1 MPAAPSTDAAG
12 RGWSRGAEQAED
24 GPLPRPSVLR
34 SVPPRLPYLPSNP
47 PLLPLP
53 VSRRRPSSSFF
64 PGCGGSPGKCKG
76 RGRAAA
82 ASPPELAGPRQGPR
96 LRPALPRH
104 IHSSGRLRG
113 EGRVGREEERERRRR
128 GARAEGRYCLRGR
141 RGDSATAPA
150 AWGRGEAAARGGSAT
165 GAGRPPAGC
174 APTAHNRAGGRRE
187 PVTARGGGAGRRR
200 RQGAGGLERGY
211 RRGRGR
217 RRSGLGWRGVACE
230 VPSYFGWR
238 GGLPCGSPAVRGGGG
253 VLRILAAP
261 CPARGTGNP
270 LASAGPATSVS
281 FYDHNRCSGF
291 KSRPGVWTA
300 GISAA
305 ALQLPLMARSMCRKP
320 QRQLRV
326 ASHAGP
332 CPQLARPATP
342 LRPSKSQPHPCGE
355 TKLSLGGRKRPAKLS
370 RDSAFVRG
378 NIEYA
383 PKASQASTTSG
394 FGGAVVELRWP

>member
-1 MPAAPSTDAAG
+1 MQSRPRTAPSPGRPSFGPSLPAFPTCPRTLLSSLSRFPAA
-12 RGWSRGAEQAED
+12 
-24 GPLPRPSVLR
+24 GP
-34 SVPPRLPYLPSNP
+34 PP
-47 PLLPLP
+47 
-53 VSRRRPSSSFF
+53 PSSQAAEAP
-64 PGCGGSPGKCKG
+64 PGS
-76 RGRAAA
+76 
-82 ASPPELAGPRQGPR
+82 
-96 LRPALPRH
+96 
-104 IHSSGRLRG
+104 
-113 EGRVGREEERERRRR
+113 
-128 GARAEGRYCLRGR
+128 
-141 RGDSATAPA
+141 
-150 AWGRGEAAARGGSAT
+150 
-165 GAGRPPAGC
+165 
-174 APTAHNRAGGRRE
+174 
-187 PVTARGGGAGRRR
+187 ARGGGGQRLRLLPSSRGRDRGRGCVPRCRATFTRAGDCEGRGGWEGRKREKGGGGGLGRRGGTASEAAAATAPQPR
-200 RQGAGGLERGY
+200 RPGGGGKRLRAAAP
-211 RRGRGR
+211 RRGRG
-217 RRSGLGWRGVACE
+217 
-230 VPSYFGWR
+230 
-238 GGLPCGSPAVRGGGG
+238 GLPLAAPQPPTTGLEAGASQSPRAEAVRGDVGGRGPGVWSGGTAGGGAGGGRGSAGEAWRVRSPLTLAGGGGFPAALQPSEVGGG